1 MFTSLAQT
9 ALALTQR
16 LIRTLQ
22 FFISVTKIA
31 SIIHAAGFQSCLAR
45 SQKKKKKSTEQFNN
59 KKKAP
64 QKYPPIYLISELK
77 LSKKKESGNANKNLL
92 KTAQRIL
99 PAINSIVMA
108 DVTVDLT
115 KMQRNTQ

>member
-9 ALALTQR
+9 VLALIQR

-31 SIIHAAGFQSCLAR
+31 SIIHGAGFQSCLAR
-45 SQKKKKKSTEQFNN
+45 SQKKKKKKKNEQFNN

-64 QKYPPIYLISELK
+64 QKYPAIYLLSKLK
-77 LSKKKESGNANKNLL
+77 PSKKK
-92 KTAQRIL
+92 
-99 PAINSIVMA
+99 
-108 DVTVDLT
+108 
-115 KMQRNTQ
+115 